1 MINKMLKLSVK
12 EIFIRLLLSII
23 FSGLI
28 GFEREKNNSSA
39 GLKTH
44 ILVSMGATIISL
56 IQIDTLGLVADIDPK
71 INIRVD
77 AVRLIAQVVS
87 GIGFLG
93 AGAIMTTKRSI
104 IGLTTAAS
112 IWGVSGIGLALGM
125 GFYEISIVGTIL
137 ILMVLVGFKRV
148 LIIHGPQQVLIKFIS
163 DDNVEN
169 QINELMGKFDS
180 KYEIIKIKTDFSDD
194 YIIKTH
200 FYKIHTKSNVKISD
214 IVNSVS
220 RINKVLNIEPT
231 DLR

>member
-1 MINKMLKLSVK
+1 MLKLSVK

>member
-1 MINKMLKLSVK
+1 MIKLSVK

-93 AGAIMTTKRSI
+93 AGAIMTTKRTI

-148 LIIHGPQQVLIKFIS
+148 FIIHGPQQVLIKFIS

-180 KYEIIKIKTDFSDD
+180 KYEIIKIKTDFSED

>member
-1 MINKMLKLSVK
+1 MYKLSVND
-12 EIFIRLLLSII
+12 IFIRLLLSII

-56 IQIDTLGLVADIDPK
+56 IQIDTLSLVANIDPI

-93 AGAIMTTKRSI
+93 AGAILTTNKSI

-125 GFYEISIVGTIL
+125 GFYEISIIGTIL
-137 ILMVLVGFKRV
+137 ILFVLILFKRV
-148 LIIHGPQQVLIKFIS
+148 FVIHGPEQVLVKFIS
-163 DDNVEN
+163 GDQVEN
-169 QINELMGKFDS
+169 KINEVMERYDPY
-180 KYEIIKIKTDFSDD
+180 YEIIKIKTELSDD
-194 YIIKTH
+194 YIIKTYI
-200 FYKIHTKSNVKISD
+200 YKIHSKSSIKMSD

-231 DLR
+231 ELR